1 MIRLSD
7 LLPADGPELVGE
19 TSDRRVKRLIAAG
32 NEFCEINEDPAAIAR
47 LAVKEIRQKRL
58 QLFRQDQD
66 QRPRDDLI
74 KAVRPRTAYASLEI
88 CTPWETLRTSPAR
101 EQVSYRAPVCLP
113 AARGLSWQCRGPRMA
128 AEGWYSVSR
137 RQLLADR
144 RLAVFLTGGGS
155 GMGAA
160 IFGELA
166 TTVGCVSCHRTV
178 AFKAEHV
185 APIAMDVPDHA
196 AVRQA
201 STSFAEFVWPAGL
214 VNNAGAHHSKPNIE
228 QDLADVR
235 DSLEPN
241 RIAVVRLAQLAR
253 ETGPNSP
260 NSSAHKDD
268 SIHAKVSCS
277 IPVRKDRH
285 RGKRSAAWLAA
296 CPKSGMR
303 ILGGS
308 INNY

>member
-1 MIRLSD
+1 
-7 LLPADGPELVGE
+7 
-19 TSDRRVKRLIAAG
+19 
-32 NEFCEINEDPAAIAR
+32 
-47 LAVKEIRQKRL
+47 
-58 QLFRQDQD
+58 
-66 QRPRDDLI
+66 
-74 KAVRPRTAYASLEI
+74 
-88 CTPWETLRTSPAR
+88 
-101 EQVSYRAPVCLP
+101 VS
-113 AARGLSWQCRGPRMA
+113 GPRMA

-155 GMGAA
+155 GIGAA

-196 AVRQA
+196 AGRRA
-201 STSFAEFVWPAGL
+201 FTSFAEFVWPAGL

-228 QDLADVR
+228 LDLADVR
-235 DSLEPN
+235 DSLEPNRTEPNRTEPN

-268 SIHAKVSCS
+268 SIHAKVSRS